1 MLRRDFMKSA
11 GSLAMLPWLP
21 AVGNFDHHLKPALF
35 SEMAAR
41 LKSAPQITKDDFKTR
56 RAKLQAELD
65 RRKLAGLFLE
75 PSENLYYFLGMRFGR
90 SERLVS
96 VFIPAKGEPFVC
108 GPAFEEPLLRQASG
122 LANVYVWQEQENPYA
137 VFAKAAGLRS
147 GAIALEPTTRYFVTA
162 GLSRTL
168 PQMKFVNGD
177 AVCDAQRMIKTE
189 KEIAL
194 MRLSNDATEA
204 CIRQTWTQIKN
215 GMTEQEVAKLLQQNF
230 AALGLSGGGL
240 IQFAQSSAIPHGG
253 ASPRVLQ
260 QNEVVLMDCGT
271 RLQGYASDVTRTTV
285 FGKPTPRHEEIWRL
299 VHQAQSAGIAAA
311 KPGVTCESVDAAARK
326 VIDDAGYGKYFIHRL
341 GHGIGLE
348 GHEAPYFAGNNK
360 TILQPG
366 MTFTVEPGIYIQGE
380 FGVRLEDDI
389 VITENG
395 CELLTVRMEG
405 IEPIVA

>member
-56 RAKLQAELD
+56 RTKLQAELD

-122 LANVYVWQEQENPYA
+122 LENVYVWQEQENPYA
-137 VFAKAAGLRS
+137 VFAQAAGLKS
-147 GAIALEPTTRYFVTA
+147 GTIALEPTTRYFVTA
-162 GLSRTL
+162 GLSRAL